1 MSLTLK
7 EALRFAVRDCWLLSF
22 DVFNANGP
30 SFKVVLVRLMPCEPE
45 VNLEKRFGC
54 VIRYENEEVG
64 VVAYCSA

>member
-30 SFKVVLVRLMPCEPE
+30 SFKVVLVRCEPE
-45 VNLEKRFGC
+45 VNLEKRVGC
-54 VIRYENEEVG
+54 VI
-64 VVAYCSA
+64 

>member
-30 SFKVVLVRLMPCEPE
+30 SFKVVLVRLIPCEPE
-45 VNLEKRFGC
+45 VNLEKRVGC
-54 VIRYENEEVG
+54 VI
-64 VVAYCSA
+64 